1 MIQTLKKVHSSEII
15 RYGFVGVINTTFYF
29 GVYALA
35 VFLGFRYQTA
45 SLFSITLA
53 IVFSF
58 VTQSTIV
65 FKVVSVASFARYIS
79 LWCALYLLNVWLIG
93 QIQKIFLNLY
103 LAGALAT
110 FPIALIGYFFMK
122 HYVFSL
128 RKKN

>member
-1 MIQTLKKVHSSEII
+1 MIQTLKKVHSSEIM
-15 RYGFVGVINTTFYF
+15 RYGLVGLINTIFYF
-29 GVYALA
+29 GVYALS
-35 VFLGFRYQTA
+35 VFLGFRYQIA

-79 LWCALYLLNVWLIG
+79 LWCALYLLNIWLIA

-110 FPIALIGYFFMK
+110 LPIALIGYLFMK
-122 HYVFSL
+122 HFVFAL